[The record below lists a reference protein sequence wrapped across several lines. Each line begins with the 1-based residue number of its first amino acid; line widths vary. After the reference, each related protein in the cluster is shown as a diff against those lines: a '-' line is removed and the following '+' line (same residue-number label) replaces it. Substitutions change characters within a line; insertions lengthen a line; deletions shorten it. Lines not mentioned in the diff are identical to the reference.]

1 MPTFVTPKP
10 IAVGVEVAGAQ
21 VRIAASER
29 SDTVVRV
36 DPLDTTSRKDVKV
49 AENTEVGFADGRL
62 SVKTTV
68 SGHRRGSV
76 AITIE
81 LPAGSL
87 LDSGLAHSTVH
98 VNGPLGASELNL
110 ASGTVQ
116 LDSVGSLK
124 ANIGSG
130 EVAIG
135 HVGGAATIDGTAFV
149 MRIGEAKGTVGLSNS
164 GGEVW
169 IGHAAAGIEFESAAC
184 DLGIGHA
191 DGDVTARSAS
201 GAIRVGRMSHGR
213 ARLTTGSGD
222 IEVGVADG
230 TAAAVDAAS
239 ERGAVHNYLSAP
251 ADPAADAA
259 KVAVWARTRDGD
271 ITVQRG

>member
-1 MPTFVTPKP
+1 MPTLATPQP
-10 IAVGVEVAGAQ
+10 IAVSVEVAGAR
-21 VRIAASER
+21 VRVAASDR

-36 DPLDTTSRKDVKV
+36 EPLDTTSRKDLKV

-81 LPAGSL
+81 LPAGSSV
-87 LDSGLAHSTVH
+87 DAGLAHSTVH
-98 VNGPLGASELNL
+98 VNGPLGAGELNL
-110 ASGTVQ
+110 ASGQVQ
-116 LDSVGSLK
+116 LESVSSLK
-124 ANIGSG
+124 ANIGG
-130 EVAIG
+130 D
-135 HVGGAATIDGTAFV
+135 ATIDGAAFA
-149 MRIGEAKGTVGLSNS
+149 MRIGEAKGAVGLSNS

-169 IGHAAAGIEFESAAC
+169 IGHAAAGVEFESAAC

-191 DGDVTARSAS
+191 DGDITARSAS

-222 IEVGVADG
+222 IEVGVAEG
-230 TAAAVDAAS
+230 TAAAVDASS

-259 KVAVWARTRDGD
+259 KVAVSARTRDGD
-271 ITVQRG
+271 ITIQRG